1 MHIDAKENFESCK
14 YKIKGEG
21 IHYCFDGYSNW
32 EEIKDPEFHRL
43 RLNYLEAVEAI
54 TNYVTKKADEPE
66 VSEEDF
72 EAECDNELR
81 QVLKRDELN

>member
-1 MHIDAKENFESCK
+1 MRNEKENFESCK
-14 YKIKGEG
+14 YKIKAEG

-72 EAECDNELR
+72 ENECDNELR
-81 QVLKRDELN
+81 QSLKGDEE

>member
-1 MHIDAKENFESCK
+1 MRNEKENFESCK
-14 YKIKGEG
+14 YKIKAEG

-72 EAECDNELR
+72 EDECDNDLR
-81 QVLKRDELN
+81 QSLKGDEE

>member
-1 MHIDAKENFESCK
+1 MRNEKENFESCK
-14 YKIKGEG
+14 YKIKAEG

-32 EEIKDPEFHRL
+32 EEIKDLEFHRL

-72 EAECDNELR
+72 ENECDNELR

>member
-1 MHIDAKENFESCK
+1 MSRNVRNEKENFESCK
-14 YKIKGEG
+14 YRIKEEG

-32 EEIKDPEFHRL
+32 EEIKDKEFHRL
-43 RLNYLEAVEAI
+43 SYLEAVEAI

-72 EAECDNELR
+72 RDECDNDIR
-81 QVLKRDELN
+81 QSLKGDEE

>member
-1 MHIDAKENFESCK
+1 MRNEKENFESCK
-14 YKIKGEG
+14 YKIKAEG

-43 RLNYLEAVEAI
+43 RLSYLEAVEAI

-72 EAECDNELR
+72 RDECDNDIR
-81 QVLKRDELN
+81 QSLKGDEE